1 MLVIRIKVYNISRIF
16 IRKIAKILSLQT
28 EKKIKEKKDML
39 ENEIKE
45 IQKSKGRKFL
55 FALFIM
61 CMIIFSGTNISNTA
75 DRVEFEPMKSC

>member
-1 MLVIRIKVYNISRIF
+1 
-16 IRKIAKILSLQT
+16 
-28 EKKIKEKKDML
+28 ML

-75 DRVEFEPMKSC
+75 DRVEFELIKSC